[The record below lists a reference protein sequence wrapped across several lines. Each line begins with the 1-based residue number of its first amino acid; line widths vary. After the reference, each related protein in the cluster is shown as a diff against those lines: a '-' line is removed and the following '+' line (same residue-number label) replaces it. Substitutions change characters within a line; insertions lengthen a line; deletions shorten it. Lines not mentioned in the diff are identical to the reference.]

1 VTVYYVVVDDVL
13 ETQHHI
19 VKQLHLLEWK
29 PLRPMLPIGK
39 SYVIWTSW
47 MWNNLCICAKVKR
60 QCLDNHPER
69 SNLHKSVHDPDTMS
83 SNRLLWWDVMR
94 CDEIWCDVMR
104 CDEMWWDVMRRDE
117 LRWVVMRFDAMWWD
131 VMRCCDDMWWH
142 VMRCDEMWRD
152 VTRCDEM
159 LWWDVM
165 RCDEMWWD
173 VVMRCDEM
181 WIDVY

>member
-1 VTVYYVVVDDVL
+1 MTVYYVVVDDVL

-29 PLRPMLPIGK
+29 PLRLMLPIGK

-47 MWNNLCICAKVKR
+47 TWNNLCICAKVKR
-60 QCLDNHPER
+60 QCLDNHPEI

-94 CDEIWCDVMR
+94 CDE
-104 CDEMWWDVMRRDE
+104 MWW
-117 LRWVVMRFDAMWWD
+117 
-131 VMRCCDDMWWH
+131 
-142 VMRCDEMWRD
+142 D

-165 RCDEMWWD
+165 RCDETCTN
-173 VVMRCDEM
+173 VVTVTDQY
-181 WIDVY
+181 IVYKRSVYDI